1 MILWGLPVS
10 TYTAKV
16 RIGLH
21 AKGLRFEEREPPGGY
36 RSDAWHARVP
46 TGTIPALEV
55 EGGALIAE
63 SEAILEYL
71 EDTFAGPSLL
81 PGSPLQRAQARF
93 LARFHDL
100 HLEPRVRALFPL
112 VRDASRTPQRVSEAV
127 AALQAQ
133 VDRLA
138 RLAQP
143 APWLA
148 GEAFSVADCGHAVSL
163 RLGLRLAD
171 ALGGALQLPES
182 LRPWR
187 IASDAHPAVIAGL
200 ALWQGAT
207 DVWLSRSLVPV
218 ASP

>member
-21 AKGLRFEEREPPGGY
+21 FKGLPFEEREPPEGY
-36 RSDAWHARVP
+36 RSDAWRARVP

-55 EGGALIAE
+55 DGGMLIAE

-71 EDTFAGPSLL
+71 EDAFPEPSLL
-81 PGSPLQRAQARF
+81 PGSSLQ
-93 LARFHDL
+93 
-100 HLEPRVRALFPL
+100 RVRALFTL
-112 VRDASRTPQRVSEAV
+112 VRDASRTPQRVDDAV
-127 AALQAQ
+127 AALQTQ

-138 RLAQP
+138 LVARP
-143 APWLA
+143 SPWLA
-148 GEAFSVADCGHAVSL
+148 GEVFSVADCGHAVSL

-171 ALGGALQLPES
+171 VLGAPLHLPEP
-182 LRPWR
+182 LQAWR
-187 IASDAHPAVIAGL
+187 RASDAHGAVIAGL
-200 ALWQGAT
+200 APWQEAT
-207 DVWLSRSLVPV
+207 DTWLSRSLVPV

>member
-21 AKGLRFEEREPPGGY
+21 FKGLRFEEREPPGGY
-36 RSDAWHARVP
+36 RSDAWRARVP

-55 EGGALIAE
+55 EGGTLIAE

-71 EDTFAGPSLL
+71 EDAFPEPSLL
-81 PGSPLQRAQARF
+81 PGSSLQRAQARF

-112 VRDASRTPQRVSEAV
+112 VRDASRTPQRVAEAV
-127 AALQAQ
+127 AALQVQ
-133 VDRLA
+133 LDRLA
-138 RLAQP
+138 LLARP

-148 GEAFSVADCGHAVSL
+148 GEVFTVADCGHAVSL
-163 RLGLRLAD
+163 RLGLRLAN
-171 ALGGALQLPES
+171 ALGAALHLPEP
-182 LRPWR
+182 LQAWR
-187 IASDAHPAVIAGL
+187 SASDAHGAFTAGL
-200 ALWQGAT
+200 APWQEAT
-207 DVWLSRSLVPV
+207 DTWLSRSLVPV
-218 ASP
+218 AFP